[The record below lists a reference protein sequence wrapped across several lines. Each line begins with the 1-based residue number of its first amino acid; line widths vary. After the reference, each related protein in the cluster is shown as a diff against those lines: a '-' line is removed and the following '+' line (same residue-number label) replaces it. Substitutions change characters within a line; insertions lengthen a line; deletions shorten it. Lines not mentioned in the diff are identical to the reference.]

1 MAQGPYDAGT
11 QFLLDTM
18 HNPRVPLFHRIECA
32 KTLLQTHPNEFRVN
46 WLRDAR
52 DPNPD
57 PMVPV
62 LKIIIEGIG
71 APVTLVTGDAE
82 PERIVHDAVPKIPL
96 LN

>member
-18 HNPRVPLFHRIECA
+18 HDPRVPLWRRIECA
-32 KTLLQTHPNEFRVN
+32 KFLLDKHPNEFRVH

-52 DPNPD
+52 DPDPNPA
-57 PMVPV
+57 VPV
-62 LKIIIEGIG
+62 LRIVIEGFG
-71 APVTLVTGDAE
+71 APASVSVE
-82 PERIVHDAVPKIPL
+82 PERIAEDHTLPR